1 MQTNFQDIRDSI
13 IQAKITRLVNALP
26 DNETISIYDEYEY
39 EYFIGMNTCN
49 RYLKLLKSKDS
60 QNLKYAHLT
69 EPTRNL
75 LQKPSSIEYLCK
87 KHPVFKKMYIEHYIR
102 KNKPYVLMDTLHSFI
117 ASILM
122 TLYH

>member
-1 MQTNFQDIRDSI
+1 MQTNFQGIRDSI
-13 IQAKITRLVNALP
+13 VLAKITRIVNALP
-26 DNETISIYDEYEY
+26 VDVPESSYD

-49 RYLKLLKSKDS
+49 RYLKLLKSKES
-60 QNLKYAHLT
+60 QNLKYAHLI

-75 LQKPSSIEYLCK
+75 LQKPLSIEYLCK

-117 ASILM
+117 ASILLD
-122 TLYH
+122 LYH